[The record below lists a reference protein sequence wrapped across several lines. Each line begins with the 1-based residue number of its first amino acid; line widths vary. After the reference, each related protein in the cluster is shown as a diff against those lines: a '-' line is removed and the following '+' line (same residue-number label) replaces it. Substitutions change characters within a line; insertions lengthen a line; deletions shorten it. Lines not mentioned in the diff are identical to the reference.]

1 MELEC
6 YPTENRPPEIVPGR
20 PQRAWMDHFADRHAY
35 RCLPLTMA
43 NTTGWEILCP
53 VGFTATWTA
62 GPTRAPSPSV
72 PTIRIRASPISSSRT
87 SRAAS

>member
-6 YPTENRPPEIVPGR
+6 YPLEPRPPEIVAGR

-53 VGFTATWTA
+53 VGFTATCPQGHTFS
-62 GPTRAPSPSV
+62 GTIDTPAPS
-72 PTIRIRASPISSSRT
+72 
-87 SRAAS
+87 